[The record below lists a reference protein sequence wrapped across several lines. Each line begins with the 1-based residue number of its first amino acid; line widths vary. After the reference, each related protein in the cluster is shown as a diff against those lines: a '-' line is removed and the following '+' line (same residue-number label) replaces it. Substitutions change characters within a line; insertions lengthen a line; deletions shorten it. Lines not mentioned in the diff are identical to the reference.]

1 MKKIDLT
8 GIINTEK
15 IENFRLKNNFTK
27 KGFCEMCK
35 IGTNTYQRI
44 LTGQDFYVVAIF
56 KIARVMKVHAYT
68 LFNNIKTNKQ
78 N

>member
-1 MKKIDLT
+1 MKKIDLK

-15 IENFRLKNNFTK
+15 IENFRIKNNFTK
-27 KGFCEMCK
+27 KEFCDLCK

-44 LTGQDFYVVAIF
+44 LTGKNFLLSAIF

-68 LFNNIKTNKQ
+68 LFNEINANKQ